1 MEHRVQGFTDWE
13 STLSLFQITSVEVQT
28 IQEFQQ
34 EAEFNLKEFI
44 DYFYKWLPHV
54 PEYKDLFSRP
64 GLIEKVKNLQVEY
77 WKQFFQCNINDAY
90 LESRFKVG
98 SVHARINLPI
108 SSYVAGVNTS
118 ADWWYRKINQ
128 VKEDSATTIIAAM
141 NKMFLF
147 DMAIITAAY
156 SQATNDLIEQQSRTL
171 MELSTPTIELWDDV
185 LVLPI
190 LGVLDSKRAGDM
202 TDIMLNKIQVTGAR
216 YIIIDIQGVPT
227 VDSSVANHLIKITKA
242 TKLMGCECTLSG
254 ISPDIAQTLVQLGIE
269 LETIETTAN
278 LKSPFKT
285 TLLKSG
291 FKVRQEQKF
300 LDT

>member
-1 MEHRVQGFTDWE
+1 MGNSVQGFEDFE
-13 STLSLFQITSVEVQT
+13 STLKLFQITSNEVK
-28 IQEFQQ
+28 IVQEFQP
-34 EAEFNLKEFI
+34 EAELNLKEFI

-54 PEYKDLFSRP
+54 PEYKDLFSRA
-64 GLIEKVKNLQVEY
+64 GLVAKVKELQVNY
-77 WKQFFQCNINDAY
+77 WKQFFLCRIDLDY
-90 LESRFKVG
+90 LESRYKVG

-118 ADWWYRKINQ
+118 SDWWFRKINQ
-128 VKEDSATTIIAAM
+128 IKGEKATTIIAAM
-141 NKMFLF
+141 NKFFLF

-156 SQATNDLIEQQSRTL
+156 SQATNDLIEQQSRAL
-171 MELSTPTIELWDDV
+171 MEMSTPTIELWDDV

-190 LGVLDSKRAGDM
+190 LGVLDSKRAEDM
-202 TDIMLNKIQVTGAR
+202 TDIMLNKILNTGAR

-242 TKLMGCECTLSG
+242 TKLMGCECILSG

-278 LKSPFKT
+278 LKSAFKT
-285 TLLKSG
+285 TLFKAG
-291 FKVRQEQKF
+291 FRVKQEK
-300 LDT
+300 D